1 MANERSRDLDIVVY
15 GATGFVGRL
24 VAGYLAEADPGARIG
39 LAGRSESK
47 LAAVRDS
54 LGPAAAEWPLI
65 IADAADP
72 EALGRLAGTTSVVA
86 STVGPYAKYG
96 LPLVEACAAH
106 GTHYADLTGEALFV
120 RECVD
125 RFDAPARA
133 SGARIVNSCGF
144 DSVPSD
150 IGVYETYRFAAD
162 HDLGHLTDTLLVV
175 TGMRGGFSGGT
186 VDSLR
191 NQIDVIADDPQ
202 SRRIV
207 ADPFGLSPNRE
218 LDPPRGK
225 DSPHNDSIRPTRNAA
240 TGAWLGPF
248 VMAPFNTRIVRRSNA
263 LLDYAY
269 GKDFRYREAVGF
281 GRSPLGPVLAGGMA
295 AGLAGL
301 VAGMSFAPSR
311 AVLDR
316 LLPDPGEGPGEDAR
330 RNGYFRIEI
339 YARTDSGAMLR
350 TKVSAHGDPGYAA
363 TSVMLGES
371 ALSLAFD
378 GEALPDRAG
387 VLTPATAMDG
397 ALVDRLR
404 LAGFT
409 CHPERYRG

>member
-175 TGMRGGFSGGT
+175 TGMRGGQPSMIT
-186 VDSLR
+186 
-191 NQIDVIADDPQ
+191 PT
-202 SRRIV
+202 
-207 ADPFGLSPNRE
+207 
-218 LDPPRGK
+218 PPPC
-225 DSPHNDSIRPTRNAA
+225 DSP
-240 TGAWLGPF
+240 
-248 VMAPFNTRIVRRSNA
+248 
-263 LLDYAY
+263 
-269 GKDFRYREAVGF
+269 
-281 GRSPLGPVLAGGMA
+281 
-295 AGLAGL
+295 
-301 VAGMSFAPSR
+301 
-311 AVLDR
+311 
-316 LLPDPGEGPGEDAR
+316 
-330 RNGYFRIEI
+330 
-339 YARTDSGAMLR
+339 
-350 TKVSAHGDPGYAA
+350 
-363 TSVMLGES
+363 
-371 ALSLAFD
+371 
-378 GEALPDRAG
+378 
-387 VLTPATAMDG
+387 
-397 ALVDRLR
+397 
-404 LAGFT
+404 
-409 CHPERYRG
+409 